1 MKKQPP
7 KNQELS
13 IRAAAIEVEDG
24 AEGNAPVVRMSVSSE
39 TPVLSYVEINGEYQR
54 AWEILDHSE
63 TSVDMSRCK
72 DGLVVLD
79 KHYGDQIGL
88 MKVSIVDRKL
98 GGTVEFCTG
107 ERAQELGADAAKGLR
122 RNVSIGYA
130 VNPASYRIEGD
141 KDGVPVVRAMSWMV
155 YEASFEPV
163 PADPNVG
170 VNRAATIIT
179 TPETAERKQME
190 PKLIASMYKRA
201 AENGIGV
208 DKVAELIEGGKTMG
222 DLDALIVDK
231 LRAEN
236 VELKTRKPDVPTV
249 KQDAPIIGG
258 DIETQAKV
266 TRKYSLLNVLR
277 RAAGDNKTDCG
288 FEDEISQECRRL
300 GMGSRQGGKFI
311 VPHAVLSSRVLSVSG
326 SSSATVATMLED
338 TQFIDVIRTK
348 NILGPLGVQ
357 FLTGLVGNIAIP
369 KMTAGA
375 TGYWVA
381 ENGDITGSQPTLG
394 QVPGTP
400 HTCGA
405 NVDITRLMLM
415 QSTPSAEQFVR
426 NEMLER
432 IARTIQL
439 AVFQG
444 TGADGQPSAI
454 TAATGIN
461 NPSVTAGTPTYAEML
476 GFPGDILADSAD
488 VDGQKWAISGAVWK
502 KLAATFTDGTAKAE
516 VLLDWKS
523 KTLLGFPYFTTQDVG
538 TNAAFFGDFTT
549 VVVGVWGAGVDLN
562 LDTASLSKSGG
573 LRIVA
578 LQDTDVMVR
587 LGQAL
592 AYNAAVT
599 N

>member
-1 MKKQPP
+1 MKKQPL
-7 KNQELS
+7 KKQELS
-13 IRAAAIEVEDG
+13 IRAAVVEVEEG
-24 AEGNAPVVRMSVSSE
+24 AEGKAPQVRMSVSSE
-39 TPVLSYVEINGEYQR
+39 TPVLCYVELNGTYQKV
-54 AWEILDHSE
+54 WEILDHSE
-63 TSVDMSRCK
+63 GSIDMSRCK

-79 KHYGDQIGL
+79 KHCGDQIGL
-88 MKVSIVDRKL
+88 MKVAIVDRKL
-98 GGTVEFCTG
+98 VGTVEFCTG

-179 TPETAERKQME
+179 TPETAERNQMDS
-190 PKLIASMYKRA
+190 KLIAAMYKRA

-208 DKVAELIEGGKTMG
+208 DKVAELIEGGKTMA
-222 DLDALIVDK
+222 DLDAAIVDK
-231 LRAEN
+231 LRTEN
-236 VELKTRKPDVPTV
+236 AELKTRKPEVPPQSGKPV
-249 KQDAPIIGG
+249 VIGG
-258 DIETQAKV
+258 DIETQAKI

-277 RAAGDNKTDCG
+277 RAAGEHADCG

-311 VPHAVLSSRVLSVSG
+311 VPHAVLSSRVLSVAG

-338 TQFIDVIRTK
+338 SQFIDVIRTK

-357 FLTGLVGNIAIP
+357 FLTGLVGNVAIP

-415 QSTPSAEQFVR
+415 QSAPSAEQFVR

-461 NPSVTAGTPTYAEML
+461 NPSVTAGAPTYAEML

-538 TNAAFFGDFTT
+538 TNAAFFGDFST

-592 AYNAAVT
+592 AYNTAVT
-599 N
+599 V

>member
-1 MKKQPP
+1 MKQKPHKQ
-7 KNQELS
+7 QELS
-13 IRAAAIEVEDG
+13 IRAAMLEIEDG
-24 AEGNAPVVRMSVSSE
+24 EEGKTPKVRMSISSE
-39 TPVLSYVEINGEYQR
+39 TPVLCWIDFNGAYQR

-63 TSVDMSRCK
+63 TSIDMSRCK

-88 MKVSIVDRKL
+88 MSVSIVDRKL

-130 VNPASYRIEGD
+130 VDPSSYRIEGN

-163 PADPNVG
+163 PADINVG
-170 VNRAATIIT
+170 VNRAATIT
-179 TPETAERKQME
+179 QPPETAEGKQMD

-201 AENGIGV
+201 MENGITV
-208 DKVAELIEGGKTMG
+208 DAVAALIEGGKGMAE
-222 DLDALIVDK
+222 LDAAIVDK
-231 LRAEN
+231 QRVEIT
-236 VELKTRKPDVPTV
+236 ELKARKPDMPPAPG
-249 KQDAPIIGG
+249 KAPIIGG
-258 DIETQAKV
+258 DAETQAKV

-277 RAAGDNKTDCG
+277 RAAGEHADCG
-288 FEDEISQECRRL
+288 FEDEISAECRRL

-311 VPHAVLSSRVLSVSG
+311 VPHAVLSSRVLSVAG
-326 SSSATVATMLED
+326 TSSATVATMLED
-338 TQFIDVIRTK
+338 SQFIDVIRTK

-357 FLTGLVGNIAIP
+357 FLTGLVGNVAIP

-454 TAATGIN
+454 TAANGIN

-488 VDGQKWAISGAVWK
+488 VDGQRWAISGSVWK
-502 KLAATFTDGTAKAE
+502 KLASTFTDGTAKAE

-578 LQDTDVMVR
+578 LQDTDIMAR

-592 AYNAAVT
+592 AYNTAVT
-599 N
+599 V